1 MSDTLIVIISIGVAA
16 VLLFVFPLMT
26 MADRTDDVSQLVAQ
40 SALTSFVDK
49 VASTGKISQEDI
61 DELDQQLASTGNLY
75 EVEMETQIKD
85 SNLGKKVQQAQA
97 DKIGENVYYTVYTA
111 EIEGEIEEN
120 RIYYLKEGDIFT
132 ASYKNTNQTIVDV
145 LNNFFYLVSGNEN
158 YSNAGEKTAMVT
170 ADGN

>member
-1 MSDTLIVIISIGVAA
+1 MSDTLIVIIAIGVAA
-16 VLLFVFPLMT
+16 VLIFVFPLMT

-61 DELDQQLASTGNLY
+61 DDLDQKLASTGNLY
-75 EVEMETQIKD
+75 EVEMEIQVKD
-85 SNLGKKVQQAQA
+85 ENLGKKVSQARA

-111 EIEGEIEEN
+111 DIEGEIKDN

-132 ASYKNTNQTIVDV
+132 ASYKNTNQTIGDM
-145 LNNFFYLVSGNEN
+145 LNNFFYMVSGNNN
-158 YSNAGEKTAMVT
+158 YANSGEKTAMCT
-170 ADGN
+170 ANGN